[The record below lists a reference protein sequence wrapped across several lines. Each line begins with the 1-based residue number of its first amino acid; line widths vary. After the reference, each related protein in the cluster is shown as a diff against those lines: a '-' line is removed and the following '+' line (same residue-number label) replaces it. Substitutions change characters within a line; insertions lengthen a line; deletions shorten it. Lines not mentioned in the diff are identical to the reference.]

1 MIAAK
6 ARLDRG
12 EKPAPFVASAVQG
25 AGEAMFSLASALS
38 DDQSSD
44 VALVYAQLALSLEGR
59 SPITQTLLGDI
70 YENMDRFDKAI
81 AAYDRIPADS
91 ELRENADIEMA
102 VNLQRLDRSREAQD
116 LLNKVIARDPNNY
129 DALITL
135 GNIHRANEE
144 FAKAAEVYSRALAL
158 VKAPERPQWSAYYYR
173 GIAYERT
180 KKWEEA
186 EADFRKALSLEPNQ
200 PLVLNYLGYS
210 MIEKGLNLN
219 EAIEMVRK
227 AVELKPN
234 DGYVVDSLG
243 WAHYQLGEYEE
254 AVRHLERAVELKPA
268 DPTIADHLGDAY
280 WRVGRKLEARFQW
293 QHAKDNKPEPENLS
307 KIDAKLK
314 DGLADTPP
322 VTPAENKVE
331 EGTNG

>member
-1 MIAAK
+1 
-6 ARLDRG
+6 
-12 EKPAPFVASAVQG
+12 
-25 AGEAMFSLASALS
+25 MFSLASALS

-44 VALVYAQLALSLEGR
+44 VALVYAQLALSLGKS

-102 VNLQRLDRSREAQD
+102 INLQRLERSKEAQD
-116 LLNKVIARDPNNY
+116 KLSKLITKDPSNY
-129 DALITL
+129 DALVTL
-135 GNIHRANEE
+135 GNIFRANEQ
-144 FAKAAEVYSRALAL
+144 FAPAADAYGKAIALLKEPDRSNWA
-158 VKAPERPQWSAYYYR
+158 VFYYR
-173 GIAYERT
+173 GISNERT
-180 KKWEEA
+180 KRWEQA
-186 EADFRKALSLEPNQ
+186 EADFRKALTLEPNQ

-219 EAIEMVRK
+219 EALDMVRK
-227 AVELKPN
+227 AVDLKPN
-234 DGYVVDSLG
+234 DGFIVDSLG
-243 WAHYQLGEYEE
+243 WAHFQLGDYEE

-293 QHAKDNKPEPENLS
+293 QHAKDNKPEPENLTT
-307 KIDAKLK
+307 IEAKLK
-314 DGLADTPP
+314 DGLPDRPP
-322 VTPAENKVE
+322 VTPADNKGE
-331 EGTNG
+331 HDNNG